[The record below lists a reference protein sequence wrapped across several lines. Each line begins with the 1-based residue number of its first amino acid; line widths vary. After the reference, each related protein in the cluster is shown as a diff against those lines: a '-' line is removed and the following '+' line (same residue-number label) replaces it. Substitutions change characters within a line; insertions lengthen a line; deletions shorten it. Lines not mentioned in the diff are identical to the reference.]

1 MSANGT
7 LANGTLAKRLVGK
20 TTTTHMLTM
29 VFRWGGGPVKK
40 IGKLVF
46 SLSGLRLDS
55 LFQLLCIRK
64 ILRHELKLLSV
75 ITILPL
81 TWWTSYFQEEFWIRL
96 SAALYQNNARI

>member
-1 MSANGT
+1 
-7 LANGTLAKRLVGK
+7 
-20 TTTTHMLTM
+20 MLTM
-29 VFRWGGGPVKK
+29 VFRWGGGGGGPVKK

-64 ILRHELKLLSV
+64 ILRQELKLLSV

>member
-1 MSANGT
+1 M
-7 LANGTLAKRLVGK
+7 
-20 TTTTHMLTM
+20 
-29 VFRWGGGPVKK
+29 KK

-64 ILRHELKLLSV
+64 ILRQELKLLSV

-81 TWWTSYFQEEFWIRL
+81 TWWTSYFQESFGSVSPPPSTKTTPEFKIL
-96 SAALYQNNARI
+96 KVQI

>member
-1 MSANGT
+1 
-7 LANGTLAKRLVGK
+7 
-20 TTTTHMLTM
+20 M
-29 VFRWGGGPVKK
+29 VFRWGGGGGGVGVGPVKK

-46 SLSGLRLDS
+46 SL
-55 LFQLLCIRK
+55 FQLLCIRK
-64 ILRHELKLLSV
+64 ILRQELKLLSV